1 MHRVLDMGIR
11 HIFLVISVVLAP
23 GLVEAQ
29 DVGRDARRLAEL
41 NEAGS
46 PADFE
51 GICSGRTGAQW
62 CSGYFSGIVSALGIT
77 EDRDCF
83 MLIDVAR
90 IAHESVWL
98 TTSDWLYRQP
108 SSLRIT
114 YYEAVRRA
122 LSERES
128 CDL

>member
-1 MHRVLDMGIR
+1 MNIKHF
-11 HIFLVISVVLAP
+11 FLVFSVLLAP

-29 DVGRDARRLAEL
+29 DAGRDARRLAEL
-41 NEAGS
+41 NEIGS
-46 PADFE
+46 PADFAD
-51 GICSGRTGAQW
+51 ICSGRTGAQW
-62 CSGYFSGIVSALGIT
+62 CSGYFSGIVSALGIA

-83 MLIDVAR
+83 MLVDVAR

-114 YYEAVRRA
+114 YYEAVYRA